1 MKLSVIIVSYNVK
14 FFLEQCLRSCIK
26 ATQNLEA
33 EIIVV
38 DNNSVDESTEMVK
51 EKFPN
56 ISLIHNQE
64 NLGFSKAN
72 NQAILKAK
80 GELVLLLNPDTLVE
94 EDAFEKAISFMSEEK
109 EVGAVGVQMVDGKG
123 KFLDESKRGIPDFQT
138 SLFKF
143 LGLHKFFSNS
153 KTINNYYLGNLDKDK
168 RHEVEVLVGAF
179 MLIRKS
185 VLDEVGLL
193 DEQFFMYWEDTDLC
207 MRIAEK
213 GYTNYYLGDIKII
226 HYKGESNKRHT
237 LGFTIGFNKS
247 MLAFVK
253 KHFSKHPLF
262 LPSIKVATLVKAL
275 IVLVRDF
282 FKTFLLPIIDF
293 STMYFG
299 MLFLTNYWGDN
310 LAPDAPY
317 RFAETFTNLV
327 LPSYIVVWIISLFF
341 SGAYDKPFRIN
352 RVARGVIFGLLV
364 IATFSNFIPVIRFS
378 RVIIIVGGILVF
390 SLFVI
395 LRFFYRT
402 LSHQDIDIAE
412 KRVMNLLLLSEKSE
426 FQRAGEIIANSKH
439 NTQLIG
445 YLNQIGENGAL
456 GSFSEIKKIIKK
468 HKIDEVVF
476 ASFDIRFK
484 DIIKW
489 LISLS
494 STALNFK
501 ILPENSNFLIGSNSR
516 ETLGDYYS
524 PDSNWELAKTANK
537 RNKRVLDFLL
547 SFLFLIFTPILM
559 WFCSSPTQFVKN
571 MISIL
576 KAKKTFVGFNE
587 KYESHFPNI
596 RKGILSPTS
605 YLKTENPDSKE
616 VRNINMRYAKDYS
629 ARNDFYIIFKC
640 INQLG

>member
-26 ATQNLEA
+26 ATQNLDA

-38 DNNSVDESTEMVK
+38 DNNSVDESAQMVQ

-56 ISLIHNQE
+56 INLIRNKE
-64 NLGFSKAN
+64 NVGFSKAN
-72 NQAILKAK
+72 NQAIKQVK
-80 GELVLLLNPDTLVE
+80 GEFILLLNPDTLVE
-94 EDAFEKAISFMSEEK
+94 EEAFEKSLAFIEK
-109 EVGAVGVQMVDGKG
+109 QINVGAVGVQMVDGKG
-123 KFLDESKRGIPDFQT
+123 KFLEESKRGIPDFET

-143 LGLHKFFSNS
+143 LGLHKFFPKS
-153 KTINNYYLGNLDKDK
+153 KTFNHYYLGNLSKDE
-168 RHEVEVLVGAF
+168 RHKVEVLVGAF
-179 MLIRKS
+179 MLLRKS
-185 VLDEVGLL
+185 VLDEVGFL

-207 MRIAEK
+207 IRIGEK
-213 GYTNYYLGDIKII
+213 GYKIYYLGDIKII

-237 LGFTIGFNKS
+237 LSFTISFNKS

-253 KHFSKHPLF
+253 KHFSKHFLF
-262 LPSIKVATLVKAL
+262 LPLIKIATIIKAV

-282 FKTFLLPIIDF
+282 FKTFSLPIIDF
-293 STMYFG
+293 SAMYFSL
-299 MLFLTNYWGDN
+299 LFLTNYWGEDY
-310 LAPDAPY
+310 APY
-317 RFAETFTNLV
+317 PFSETFTNLV
-327 LPSYIVVWIISLFF
+327 LPCYIIIWITSLFF

-364 IATFSNFIPVIRFS
+364 IATFSNFFNVIRFS
-378 RVIIIVGGILVF
+378 RVIIIAGGVLVF
-390 SLFVI
+390 SLFVT
-395 LRFFYRT
+395 LRFLYRI

-412 KRVMNLLLLSEKSE
+412 KRIMNLLLLSEKSE

-547 SFLFLIFTPILM
+547 SFLFLIFAPILM

>member
-51 EKFPN
+51 KKFPN
-56 ISLIHNQE
+56 ISLIHNQK
-64 NLGFSKAN
+64 NVGFSKAN

-80 GELVLLLNPDTLVE
+80 GEFILLLNPDTLVE
-94 EDAFEKAISFMSEEK
+94 EDAFEKATFFMSEEK
-109 EVGAVGVQMVDGKG
+109 EVGAVGVQMIDGKG
-123 KFLDESKRGIPDFQT
+123 EFLDESKRGIPDFQT
-138 SLFKF
+138 SIFKF
-143 LGLHKFFSNS
+143 LGLHKFFPNS
-153 KTINNYYLGNLDKDK
+153 KILNNYYLGNLDKNK

-179 MLIRKS
+179 MLIRRS
-185 VLDEVGLL
+185 VLDKIGLL

-207 MRIAEK
+207 MRIVKK
-213 GYTNYYLGDIKII
+213 GYKNYYLGDVKII

-237 LGFTIGFNKS
+237 LSFTIGFNKS
-247 MLAFVK
+247 MLSFVK
-253 KHFSKHPLF
+253 KHFSKHLLF
-262 LPSIKVATLVKAL
+262 LPSIKVATIVKAL

-282 FKTFLLPIIDF
+282 LKTFLLPIIDF

-310 LAPDAPY
+310 FAPY
-317 RFAETFTNLV
+317 PFTETFTNLV

-341 SGAYDKPFRIN
+341 SGAYDKPFRIS

-364 IATFSNFIPVIRFS
+364 IAAFSNFINVIRFS

-390 SLFVI
+390 SLFVV
-395 LRFFYRT
+395 LRFLYRI
-402 LSHQDIDIAE
+402 LSHQDMDIAE
-412 KRVMNLLLLSEKSE
+412 KRVINLLLLSEKVE
-426 FQRAGEIIANSKH
+426 FRRAEEIIANSKH

-445 YLNQIGENGAL
+445 YLNQKGENGAL
-456 GSFSEIKKIIKK
+456 GSFSEINEIIKK
-468 HKIDEVVF
+468 YKIDEVVF
-476 ASFDIRFK
+476 ASFDISFK
-484 DIIKW
+484 NIIKW

-494 STALNFK
+494 ETSLNFK
-501 ILPENSNFLIGSNSR
+501 ILPENSHFLIGSNSR

-524 PDSNWELAKTANK
+524 PDSNWELSKISNK
-537 RNKRVLDFLL
+537 RNKRVIDFIF
-547 SFLFLIFTPILM
+547 SFLFLIFCPILM
-559 WFCSSPTQFVKN
+559 WFSNSPTLFLKN
-571 MISIL
+571 MIAIL
-576 KAKKTFVGFNE
+576 RAERTFVGFNE

-596 RKGILSPTS
+596 RKGILFPTS
-605 YLKTENPDSKE
+605 HLKREKFDSKE

-629 ARNDFYIIFKC
+629 SRNDLYIIFKC

>member
-14 FFLEQCLRSCIK
+14 FFLEQCLRSCVK

-80 GELVLLLNPDTLVE
+80 GEFVLLLNPDTLVE
-94 EDAFEKAISFMSEEK
+94 EDAFEKAIFFMSERK
-109 EVGAVGVQMVDGKG
+109 EVGVVGVQMIDGKG

-138 SLFKF
+138 SFLKF
-143 LGLHKFFSNS
+143 LGIHKFFPNS
-153 KTINNYYLGNLDKDK
+153 QTLNNYYLGNLDKDK
-168 RHEVEVLVGAF
+168 RHEVDVLAGAF

-185 VLDEVGLL
+185 VLNVVGRL

-207 MRIAEK
+207 MRIADK
-213 GYTNYYLGDIKII
+213 GYKIYYLGDIKII

-237 LGFTIGFNKS
+237 LNFTIGFNKS
-247 MLAFVK
+247 MLSFVK

-262 LPSIKVATLVKAL
+262 LPLIKLAILVKVL

-293 STMYFG
+293 FTMYFG
-299 MLFLTNYWGDN
+299 ILFLTNYWGKN
-310 LAPDAPY
+310 FAPY
-317 RFAETFTNLV
+317 DFAETFTNLV
-327 LPSYIVVWIISLFF
+327 LPFYIVVWIISLFF

-352 RVARGVIFGLLV
+352 RVARGVIFGLLI
-364 IATFSNFIPVIRFS
+364 IAAFSNFINVIRFS
-378 RVIIIVGGILVF
+378 RVIIIAGGFLVF

-395 LRFFYRT
+395 LRFLYRI
-402 LSHQDIDIAE
+402 LSHQDVDIAE
-412 KRVMNLLLLSEKSE
+412 KRVMNLLLLSEKKE

-445 YLNQIGENGAL
+445 YLNKRGENGAL
-456 GSFSEIKKIIKK
+456 GSFSEINKIIKK

-494 STALNFK
+494 GTSLNFK
-501 ILPENSNFLIGSNSR
+501 ILPEKSYFLIGSNSR

-524 PDSNWELAKTANK
+524 PDSNWELSKTSNK
-537 RNKRVLDFLL
+537 RNKRVLDFIL
-547 SFLFLIFTPILM
+547 SFLFLIFSPILM
-559 WFCSSPTQFVKN
+559 WFSNSPTLFLKN
-571 MISIL
+571 MIGIL
-576 KAKKTFVGFNE
+576 RAEKTFVGFNK

-596 RKGILSPTS
+596 RKGILFPTS
-605 YLKTENPDSKE
+605 CIKQEDLDSKE
-616 VRNINMRYAKDYS
+616 IRNINMRYAKDYS
-629 ARNDFYIIFKC
+629 ARNDVYIILKC

>member
-56 ISLIHNQE
+56 ISLIHNQK
-64 NLGFSKAN
+64 NVGFSKAN
-72 NQAILKAK
+72 NQAILKTK

-123 KFLDESKRGIPDFQT
+123 KFLDESKRGIPNFQT

-153 KTINNYYLGNLDKDK
+153 KTLNNYYLGNLDKDK

-213 GYTNYYLGDIKII
+213 GYKNYYLGDIKII

-237 LGFTIGFNKS
+237 LSFTIGFNKS
-247 MLAFVK
+247 MIAFVK

-299 MLFLTNYWGDN
+299 MLFLTHYWGEN
-310 LAPDAPY
+310 FAPY
-317 RFAETFTNLV
+317 PFAGTFTNLV

-352 RVARGVIFGLLV
+352 RVARGIIFGLLV
-364 IATFSNFIPVIRFS
+364 IATFSNFINVIRFS

-395 LRFFYRT
+395 LRFFYRI
-402 LSHQDIDIAE
+402 LSHQDVDIAE
-412 KRVMNLLLLSEKSE
+412 KRVMNLLLLSEKTE

-445 YLNQIGENGAL
+445 YLNQKGENGAL
-456 GSFSEIKKIIKK
+456 GSFSEINEIIKK

-494 STALNFK
+494 GTSLNFK
-501 ILPENSNFLIGSNSR
+501 ILPENSHFLIGSNSR

-524 PDSNWELAKTANK
+524 PDSNWELSKTANK
-537 RNKRVLDFLL
+537 RNKRVLDFIL
-547 SFLFLIFTPILM
+547 SFLFLIFSPILM
-559 WFCSSPTQFVKN
+559 WFSNSPTLFLKN
-571 MISIL
+571 MIGIL
-576 KAKKTFVGFNE
+576 RAEKTFVGFNE

-596 RKGILSPTS
+596 RKGILFPTS
-605 YLKTENPDSKE
+605 YLKRENLDSKE

-629 ARNDFYIIFKC
+629 ARNDLYIIFKC

>member
-56 ISLIHNQE
+56 ISLIYNRE

-80 GELVLLLNPDTLVE
+80 GEFVLLLNPDTLVE
-94 EDAFEKAISFMSEEK
+94 EDAFEKVISFMSEKK
-109 EVGAVGVQMVDGKG
+109 EVGVVGVQMIDGKG

-138 SLFKF
+138 SFFKF
-143 LGLHKFFSNS
+143 LGMHKFFPNS
-153 KTINNYYLGNLDKDK
+153 QILNNYYLGNLDKDK
-168 RHEVEVLVGAF
+168 RHEVEVLAGAF

-193 DEQFFMYWEDTDLC
+193 DEKFFMYWEDTDLC
-207 MRIAEK
+207 MRVADK
-213 GYTNYYLGDIKII
+213 GYKIYYLGDIKII

-237 LGFTIGFNKS
+237 LSFTIGFNKS
-247 MLAFVK
+247 MVSFVK

-262 LPSIKVATLVKAL
+262 LPLIKLAILVKVL

-299 MLFLTNYWGDN
+299 ILFLTNYWGEN
-310 LAPDAPY
+310 FAPY
-317 RFAETFTNLV
+317 HFVETFTNLV

-364 IATFSNFIPVIRFS
+364 IAAFSNFINVIRFS
-378 RVIIIVGGILVF
+378 RVIIIAGGVLVF
-390 SLFVI
+390 SFFVI
-395 LRFFYRT
+395 LRFFYRI
-402 LSHQDIDIAE
+402 SGYQDVDIAE
-412 KRVMNLLLLSEKSE
+412 KKVMNLLLLSEKKE
-426 FQRAGEIIANSKH
+426 FQRAEEIISNSKH
-439 NTQLIG
+439 NTRLIG
-445 YLNQIGENGAL
+445 YLNQRGENGAL
-456 GSFSEIKKIIKK
+456 GSFSEINEIIQK

-476 ASFDIRFK
+476 ASFDISFK

-494 STALNFK
+494 KTSLNFK
-501 ILPENSNFLIGSNSR
+501 ILPENSHFLIGSNSR

-524 PDSNWELAKTANK
+524 PDSNWELSKTANK
-537 RNKRVLDFLL
+537 RNKRVLDFTL
-547 SFLFLIFTPILM
+547 SFLFLIFSPILM
-559 WFCSSPTQFVKN
+559 WLSNSPTLFLKN
-571 MISIL
+571 MIGIL
-576 KAKKTFVGFNE
+576 RAEKTFVGFNK

-596 RKGILSPTS
+596 RKGILFPTS
-605 YLKTENPDSKE
+605 CIKQEGLDSKE
-616 VRNINMRYAKDYS
+616 IRNINMRYAKDYN
-629 ARNDFYIIFKC
+629 AKNDLYIILKS

>member
-26 ATQNLEA
+26 ATQNLDA

-38 DNNSVDESTEMVK
+38 DNNSVDESAEMVQ

-56 ISLIHNQE
+56 IKLISNKE
-64 NLGFSKAN
+64 NVGFSKAN
-72 NQAILKAK
+72 NQAIKQVK
-80 GELVLLLNPDTLVE
+80 GEFILLLNPDTLVE
-94 EDAFEKAISFMSEEK
+94 EEAFEESLAFIEK
-109 EVGAVGVQMVDGKG
+109 QINVGAVGVQMVDGKG
-123 KFLDESKRGIPDFQT
+123 KFLEESKRGIPDFKT

-143 LGLHKFFSNS
+143 LGLHKFFPKS
-153 KTINNYYLGNLDKDK
+153 KTFNHYYLGNLSKDE

-179 MLIRKS
+179 MLLRKS

-207 MRIAEK
+207 IRIGEK
-213 GYTNYYLGDIKII
+213 GYKIYYLGDIKII

-237 LGFTIGFNKS
+237 LSFTIGFNKS

-253 KHFSKHPLF
+253 KHFSKHLFF
-262 LPSIKVATLVKAL
+262 LPLIKIATIIKAV

-282 FKTFLLPIIDF
+282 FKTFSLPIIDF
-293 STMYFG
+293 SAMYFSL
-299 MLFLTNYWGDN
+299 LFLTNYWGEDY
-310 LAPDAPY
+310 APY
-317 RFAETFTNLV
+317 PFSETFTNLV
-327 LPSYIVVWIISLFF
+327 LPCYIIIWITSLFF

-364 IATFSNFIPVIRFS
+364 IATFSNFFNVIRFS
-378 RVIIIVGGILVF
+378 RVIIIAGGVLVF
-390 SLFVI
+390 SLFVT
-395 LRFFYRT
+395 LRFLYRI

-476 ASFDIRFK
+476 ASFDISFK

-494 STALNFK
+494 GTSLNFK
-501 ILPENSNFLIGSNSR
+501 ILPEKSYFLIGSNSR

-524 PDSNWELAKTANK
+524 PDSNWELSKTSNK
-537 RNKRVLDFLL
+537 RNKRVLDFIL
-547 SFLFLIFTPILM
+547 SFLFLIFSPILM
-559 WFCSSPTQFVKN
+559 WFSNSPTLFLKN
-571 MISIL
+571 MIGIL
-576 KAKKTFVGFNE
+576 RAEKTFVGFNE

-596 RKGILSPTS
+596 RKGILFPTS
-605 YLKTENPDSKE
+605 
-616 VRNINMRYAKDYS
+616 
-629 ARNDFYIIFKC
+629 C
-640 INQLG
+640 INGLIDSR

>member
-51 EKFPN
+51 KKFPN
-56 ISLIHNQE
+56 ISLIHNQK
-64 NLGFSKAN
+64 NVGFSKAN

-80 GELVLLLNPDTLVE
+80 GEFILLLNPDTLVE
-94 EDAFEKAISFMSEEK
+94 EDAFEKATFFMSEEK
-109 EVGAVGVQMVDGKG
+109 EVGAVGVQMIDGKG
-123 KFLDESKRGIPDFQT
+123 EFLDESKRGIPDFQT
-138 SLFKF
+138 SIFKF
-143 LGLHKFFSNS
+143 LGLHKFFPNS
-153 KTINNYYLGNLDKDK
+153 KILNNYYLGNLDKNK

-179 MLIRKS
+179 MLIRRS
-185 VLDEVGLL
+185 VLDKTGLL

-207 MRIAEK
+207 MRIVKK
-213 GYTNYYLGDIKII
+213 GYKNYYLGDVKII

-237 LGFTIGFNKS
+237 LSFTIGFNKS
-247 MLAFVK
+247 MLSFVK
-253 KHFSKHPLF
+253 KHFSKHLLF
-262 LPSIKVATLVKAL
+262 LPSIKVATIVKAL

-282 FKTFLLPIIDF
+282 LKTFLLPIIDF

-310 LAPDAPY
+310 FAPY
-317 RFAETFTNLV
+317 PFTETFTNLV

-341 SGAYDKPFRIN
+341 SGAYDKPFRIS
-352 RVARGVIFGLLV
+352 RVARGIIFGLLV
-364 IATFSNFIPVIRFS
+364 IAAFSNFINVIRFS

-390 SLFVI
+390 SLFVV
-395 LRFFYRT
+395 LRFLYRI
-402 LSHQDIDIAE
+402 LSHQDMDIAE
-412 KRVMNLLLLSEKSE
+412 KRVINLLLLSEKVE
-426 FQRAGEIIANSKH
+426 FRRAEEIIANSKH

-445 YLNQIGENGAL
+445 YLNQKGENGAL
-456 GSFSEIKKIIKK
+456 GSFSEINEIIKK
-468 HKIDEVVF
+468 YKIDEVVF
-476 ASFDIRFK
+476 ASFDISFK
-484 DIIKW
+484 NIIKW

-494 STALNFK
+494 ETSLNFK
-501 ILPENSNFLIGSNSR
+501 ILPENSHFLIGSNSR

-524 PDSNWELAKTANK
+524 PDSNWELSKISNK
-537 RNKRVLDFLL
+537 RNKRVIDFIF
-547 SFLFLIFTPILM
+547 SFLFLIFCPILM
-559 WFCSSPTQFVKN
+559 WFSNSPTLFLKN
-571 MISIL
+571 MIAIL
-576 KAKKTFVGFNE
+576 RAERTFVGFNE

-596 RKGILSPTS
+596 RKGILFPTS
-605 YLKTENPDSKE
+605 HLKRENFDSKE

-629 ARNDFYIIFKC
+629 SRNDLYIIFKC